1 MMASIS
7 HSINVK
13 FPLLLAVLLTG
24 LSGAGLYWINQQG
37 KTLIEKDEIERAV
50 TTANTTITSLKS
62 IMLSGRGDTAHTWL
76 ERISAQPSI
85 DFASI
90 YRPDGVE
97 AFHDLKTVQAVNQF
111 LSEQRFQRQAVAGTH
126 RIDTSMQSA
135 FAKVVQAGEQ
145 AEIREDGH
153 LTILYPIRAEESCL
167 SCHGYTN
174 NMLRGVLMLKIPTVA
189 ASSRM
194 DDLLSNTIL
203 GFIGILLLFIAMT
216 VVLFRGWI
224 IKPLMSLHTAADTI
238 TGGDLAYRIHSQRK
252 DEFGVVSNAFD
263 HLVGHLESR
272 ITAEERQKL
281 RQKLLTEAVISLSRQ
296 TAKADILEHVGELA
310 MQMVQAR
317 YAMITYTDSKGE
329 RQLIPLG
336 MSEQQIAEITESP
349 KGEGLLGLFWE
360 HHDAIR
366 IKDIASH
373 PESIGFPEGHPPM
386 HALLGV
392 PIVFAGEALGAIYLS
407 DRVVEGSCPDGQF
420 SQDDEDAVTVLASAC
435 AIALS
440 NLRNAQS
447 KLAVVNRR
455 LHSREIEL
463 ELMNEELTHANEAKS
478 QFLANTSHELRTPLN
493 AIIGFSE
500 LLKNPKMGDLS
511 DKQKRYVG
519 HVHVSGK
526 RLLTII
532 NDLLDISKIEAG
544 MMMID
549 EIPCLPGQIAH
560 DVVYELM
567 PLADSKHIT
576 LSLENVCEDDEKV
589 VADAGKL
596 HQIMVNLTGNA
607 IKFTPDEGQVDIY
620 VSLKKEMLN
629 KQSIIVVVSDTGC
642 GIADEDQEKVFEPFV
657 QASGGLNREH
667 GGTGLGLALTRRQV
681 NLLGGSIRLHSELG
695 HGSRFTVTL
704 PVESLFEAENKVVE
718 SHVEQL
724 PAQHADPEV
733 VEVVPSSG
741 PRPKILV
748 VDANDERALATIAL
762 MEQQSYEA
770 YRADIANVAELC
782 ESLCPYLIVLG
793 IPSEDEQLHH
803 NLQALKADKA
813 TRSLPVILVG
823 GAADDLEFST
833 GPVGV
838 VEKGNKQQEVLD
850 LISRYCHFT
859 HPRPELPTVLVVD
872 DEPTVREFLK
882 ETLVVEGFR
891 VLLARDGREGVQMAV
906 DREPDMIILDL
917 MMPQVSGFDVIRQ
930 LKRHPIAAQIPI
942 IIYTAKDLTRDE
954 VLHLGQEAERILI
967 KGSSGRAD
975 LVRQLQRMELLYPA
989 RAQLIDQ
996 TLDCFNTRYM
1006 DRRLDQEIANAKR
1019 HSLKFSLVC
1028 WQIDGYNNYIERH
1041 GERWGTVALK
1051 EILEIVKVVTRRG
1064 DICARINEA
1073 EFLLFLPGIEPAN
1086 SERVAE
1092 KLRIRIRQRGFQLPD
1107 EQGGKLTASFAA
1119 VHFGEDAV
1127 DVQDLKQLL
1136 TDRLSEAVHAGG
1148 DQGCYGGEI

>member
-1 MMASIS
+1 MVFIS
-7 HSINVK
+7 RSMNVK
-13 FPLLLAVLLTG
+13 FPLLLAVLLTA
-24 LSGAGLYWINQQG
+24 LSGIGLYWINQQG
-37 KTLIEKDEIERAV
+37 KALIEKDEIERAV
-50 TTANTTITSLKS
+50 TTANTTISSLKS

-85 DFASI
+85 DSASI
-90 YRPDGVE
+90 YRPDGTE

-111 LSEQRFQRQAVAGTH
+111 LSEPRFQRQAVVNAH
-126 RIDTSMQSA
+126 HIDTSMQLD
-135 FAKVVQAGEQ
+135 FAKVVQDGKQ
-145 AEIREDGH
+145 AKIRENGH
-153 LTILYPIRAEESCL
+153 LTILYPIQAEERCL

-189 ASSRM
+189 ANSRM
-194 DDLLSNTIL
+194 DDLLSSTIL
-203 GFIGILLLFIAMT
+203 GFIGILLLFIAIT
-216 VVLFRGWI
+216 VVLFRSWI
-224 IKPLMSLHTAADTI
+224 VKPLMSLNAAAGTI
-238 TGGDLAYRIHSQRK
+238 TSGDLSYRIHSQRN
-252 DEFGVVSNAFD
+252 DEFGIVSDAFD
-263 HLVGHLESR
+263 HLVGHLENR
-272 ITAEERQKL
+272 ITAEQRQKM
-281 RQKLLTEAVISLSRQ
+281 RQKLLTEAVITLSRQ

-310 MQMVQAR
+310 MEMLQAR
-317 YAMITYTDSKGE
+317 YAMITYTDSKGK

-336 MSEQQIAEITESP
+336 ISEKQRAAIAKSP
-349 KGEGLLGLFWE
+349 KGEGLLGLFWD
-360 HHDAIR
+360 HNDAIR

-373 PESIGFPEGHPPM
+373 PDSIGFPEGHPPM
-386 HALLGV
+386 HTLLGV
-392 PIVFAGEALGAIYLS
+392 PIVFAGESLGAIYLS
-407 DRVVEGSCPDGQF
+407 DRVVDGSCSDGQF
-420 SQDDEDAVTVLASAC
+420 SQDDEDAITVLASAC

-440 NLRNAQS
+440 NLHNAQS
-447 KLAVVNRR
+447 ELAIVNRR

-463 ELMNEELTHANEAKS
+463 ELTNEELMHANDAKS

-500 LLKNPKMGDLS
+500 LLKNPKMGALS
-511 DKQKRYVG
+511 DKQNRYID

-549 EIPCLPGQIAH
+549 ETPCLPGQIAQ

-567 PLADSKHIT
+567 PLADSKHIS
-576 LSLENVCEDDEKV
+576 LSLENVCIDDEKV
-589 VADAGKL
+589 VVDAGKL
-596 HQIMVNLTGNA
+596 HQIMVNLIGNA
-607 IKFTPDEGQVDIY
+607 IKFTPDEGAVNIH
-620 VSLKKEMLN
+620 VSLKKEALN
-629 KQSIIVVVSDTGC
+629 KQNIIVIVSDTGC

-681 NLLGGSIRLHSELG
+681 NLLGGSIQLHSELG
-695 HGSRFTVTL
+695 CGSRFTVTL
-704 PVESLFEAENKVVE
+704 PVEFQLETQNKVVE
-718 SHVEQL
+718 SNLEQL
-724 PAQHADPEV
+724 PVQLTEPEV
-733 VEVVPSSG
+733 CEVVPSSG
-741 PRPKILV
+741 PRPRILV
-748 VDANDERALATIAL
+748 IDADDKRALATIAL
-762 MEQQSYEA
+762 MEGQSYEA
-770 YRADIANVAELC
+770 YRAYIENVDELC
-782 ESLCPYLIVLG
+782 QSLCPYLIMLG
-793 IPSEDEQLHH
+793 VPAESNQLHQT
-803 NLQALKADKA
+803 LQILKADKA

-823 GAADDLEFST
+823 GTVDDLEFST
-833 GPVGV
+833 GPIGV
-838 VEKGNKQQEVLD
+838 VERGNKQHEVLD

-859 HPRPELPTVLVVD
+859 PTRPELPSVLVID
-872 DEPTVREFLK
+872 DEAAVREFLRD
-882 ETLVVEGFR
+882 TLAAEGFR

-917 MMPQVSGFDVIRQ
+917 MMPQISGFDVIRQ

-967 KGSSGRAD
+967 KGSSGRSD

-1006 DRRLDQEIANAKR
+1006 DRRLEQEIANAKR
-1019 HSLKFSLVC
+1019 HTLKFSLVC
-1028 WQIDGYNNYIERH
+1028 WKIDGYNDYIERH

-1051 EILEIVKVVTRRG
+1051 EVLEIVKVVTRRG

-1073 EFLLFLPGIEPAN
+1073 EFMLFLPGIESMN

-1092 KLRIRIRQRGFQLPD
+1092 KLRIRIRQRGFMLPD
-1107 EQGGKLTASFAA
+1107 KRTGKLTASFAA

-1127 DVQDLKQLL
+1127 GIQDLKKLL
-1136 TDRLSEAVHAGG
+1136 VDRLNEAIHAGG
-1148 DQGCYGGEI
+1148 DQGCYGGAI